1 MRTVDIYI
9 DTSLKGPRRK
19 DGSCLY
25 ILSFTTAKGLTA
37 DLGQWIRVEDTTENQ
52 LTLLGLEAALSHLR
66 EPCRLILHL
75 ECTYLASALE
85 SRWYEKWR
93 EAGWM
98 NAKNVPVRDAEIWC
112 TIEYLLNAHEFQ
124 VCLKQPHTYREWM
137 HRELTWKAERNRSL
151 RQQAKGTRNQN
162 L

>member
-37 DLGQWIRVEDTTENQ
+37 DLGQWIRREDTTENQ
-52 LTLLGLEAALSHLR
+52 LTLLGLESALKHLQ

-75 ECTYLASALE
+75 ECAYLASALE
-85 SRWYEKWR
+85 NRWYEKWR
-93 EAGWM
+93 EEGWM
-98 NAKNVPVRDAEIWC
+98 NAKNVPVRDAEIWRS
-112 TIEYLLNAHEFQ
+112 IEYLLNAHDFQ

-137 HRELTWKAERNRSL
+137 HRELTGKSD
-151 RQQAKGTRNQN
+151 G
-162 L
+162 